1 MPVFMVE
8 RFLPVLGLGG
18 VEAQALRDDALAR
31 RADLR
36 HVRTTYSREDELCF
50 SVFEAPSREAVIDA
64 NDQAGMAYERIS
76 EVVDARAV
84 ACEEGS

>member
-8 RFLPVLGLGG
+8 RFLPELGPED
-18 VEAQALRDDALAR
+18 VEAQARRDGAVAR
-31 RADLR
+31 SAGLR

-50 SVFEAPSREAVIDA
+50 SVFEASSRDAVLTA
-64 NDQAGMAYERIS
+64 NDRAAMAYERVS

-84 ACEEGS
+84 ASEEGS